1 MEDGA
6 EISDVY
12 GRALYSQDGGKSE
25 INGVISR
32 ITPVGKPNFQAYNLG
47 TEGRGFGGIAVY
59 EDSSSEV
66 TLGASGRICD
76 ITASKSADV
85 VLFIKGTSKF
95 TMENG
100 SKISDI
106 TLGGIAECDGNNTIK
121 IDGKISNCSL
131 ENVAIRIR
139 GNNNTFELLEH
150 GIITECDTTDV
161 GAIYTNSLREKLT
174 ISGEI
179 SYITQPAL
187 FIAANRGQERITC
200 RFAP

>member
-1 MEDGA
+1 MESGSKIIDDGFTDREGGFAAVWNQGGTFTMEDGA

-150 GIITECDTTDV
+150 GMRYNRCRCHLYKFIT
-161 GAIYTNSLREKLT
+161 
-174 ISGEI
+174 
-179 SYITQPAL
+179 
-187 FIAANRGQERITC
+187 
-200 RFAP
+200 